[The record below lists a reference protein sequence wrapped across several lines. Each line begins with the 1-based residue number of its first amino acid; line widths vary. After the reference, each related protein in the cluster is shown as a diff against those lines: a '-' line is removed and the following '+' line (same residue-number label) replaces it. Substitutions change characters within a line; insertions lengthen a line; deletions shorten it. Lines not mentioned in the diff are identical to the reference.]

1 MSEFKEALVEA
12 YKLAQ
17 EMRDTRGIDRLQ
29 YMHLACQA
37 WTLSKMISAVNFMEQ
52 MNNKHK

>member
-37 WTLSKMISAVNFMEQ
+37 WTLSKMISTVNFMEQ

>member
-29 YMHLACQA
+29 HIHLACQA